1 MEKTKLTKQNS
12 DFMAF
17 QLIPFPSSIIF
28 ILIFA
33 VAWIVVLWKLRKR
46 GKIYSILFM
55 TSLVIGVVVVL
66 LSIMASMLG

>member
-1 MEKTKLTKQNS
+1 
-12 DFMAF
+12 MAF

-28 ILIFA
+28 ILVFA

-55 TSLVIGVVVVL
+55 ASLVIGVVVVL